1 MKAKRKT
8 FFNFILIQLL
18 CLVIPFMEFDFH
30 ETFYHTLI
38 AYLIVDIVVVL
49 AFNKLALDTKLTR
62 FAFYLSPLFVLLI
75 ISYLVPWR
83 DFIASHVLMAPK

>member
-30 ETFYHTLI
+30 ETFYRTLI
-38 AYLIVDIVVVL
+38 AYLLIDIIVV
-49 AFNKLALDTKLTR
+49 AAINKLALDKKLTR
-62 FAFYLSPLFVLLI
+62 FAFYLFPLLVLLI
-75 ISYLVPWR
+75 ISCLVPWR
-83 DFIASHVLMAPK
+83 DFVVSHVLMAPK